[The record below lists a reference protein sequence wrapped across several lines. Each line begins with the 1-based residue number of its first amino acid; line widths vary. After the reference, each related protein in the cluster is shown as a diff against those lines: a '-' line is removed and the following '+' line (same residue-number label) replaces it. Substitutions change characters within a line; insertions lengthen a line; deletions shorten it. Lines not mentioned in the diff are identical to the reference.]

1 LSPCRFDI
9 RCIQLNCGDG
19 IRQAFGM
26 QTACNEV
33 ELWPSFQALFGECL
47 MDRRI
52 ARQSHMRFGG
62 DRRGRALSRA
72 ERFDNVKI
80 REWQLRLAGSMAP
93 MIFPER
99 TVAPDILSLF

>member
-1 LSPCRFDI
+1 VTASVKRPACD
-9 RCIQLNCGDG
+9 Q
-19 IRQAFGM
+19 
-26 QTACNEV
+26 ACNEV
-33 ELWPSFQALFGECL
+33 ELFPSFQPLFGECL
-47 MDRRI
+47 IYRRI
-52 ARQSHMRFGG
+52 ARQSHMRFGW
-62 DRRGRALSRA
+62 DRRGRALSQA